1 MLDNRSCVH
10 IKNRGSARVTS
21 IIKSKLAH
29 LSRTEIDIICQGGF
43 VRSGGKVL
51 KKGSS
56 VLGDIDVFLTKE
68 QRHGLLHKSKGYM
81 LDIAYED
88 EHILFVSKDS
98 SMPTVANM
106 FADTNTLSN
115 YVAGYINTISL
126 GGVLNAGSINRL
138 DNETSGLVLFVKTN
152 QAFEYLY
159 NIYHQNDNG
168 SVYKYYIAF
177 VKDEHK
183 TFPRYVFMEDIIK
196 NATSEKMSVV
206 NSIDM
211 DNNKDEMK
219 DEFIDNSKK
228 ASSEALVLGY
238 DSNNNAILLVRLYT
252 GLRHQI
258 RLQLSSRGYP
268 IIGDSLYGDSL
279 ADNEKDSEK
288 DSSQRLM
295 LHSYCTMI
303 PHPITQKRIVIS
315 SDFSFMMS

>member
-1 MLDNRSCVH
+1 MLDNQSCIR
-10 IKNRGSARVTS
+10 IKNRGSTRVTS
-21 IIKSKLAH
+21 IIKSKYSH
-29 LSRTEIDIICQGGF
+29 LSRTEIELICQGGF
-43 VRSGGKVL
+43 VRQNNKVL

-56 VLGDIDVFLTKE
+56 ATGDIDVFLTKE

-81 LDIAYED
+81 LNIAYED

-106 FADTNTLSN
+106 FLDTNTLAN
-115 YVAGYINTISL
+115 YVAGYTKTISL

-138 DNETSGLVLFVKTN
+138 DNETSGLVIFAKTN
-152 QAFEYLY
+152 TAFQYLY
-159 NIYHQNDNG
+159 NIYHQNDNS

-183 TFPRYVFMEDIIK
+183 TLPRYVFMEDIIK

-206 NSIDM
+206 GSIDIN
-211 DNNKDEMK
+211 DSG
-219 DEFIDNSKK
+219 IKK
-228 ASSEALVLGY
+228 ASSEAVVLGY

-268 IIGDSLYGDSL
+268 IIGDSLYGDSV
-279 ADNEKDSEK
+279 ADSKKDSP
-288 DSSQRLM
+288 QRLM
-295 LHSYCTMI
+295 LHSYCTII